1 MTTEFDPS
9 NLSGFP
15 AHLFTVLGRFRD
27 VAVDNHMDAGDP
39 LEDVQYHETAIVDG
53 NTLLNTYEPP
63 VVFSVFSGYDS
74 EADTVA
80 KQTDTFTVDVAVFDW
95 NYSRQWGFE
104 NVLRLI
110 ATIVDNV
117 EQNRSLT
124 KSDGTDPVAEDVTW
138 SGIEPDFQ
146 FSDNEDMVLH
156 WCSVSFSVTSR
167 RLKPT

>member
-27 VAVDNHMDAGDP
+27 VAVDNHMDTGES

-80 KQTDTFTVDVAVFDW
+80 KQTDTFTV
-95 NYSRQWGFE
+95 
-104 NVLRLI
+104 RLI
-110 ATIVDNV
+110 ATVVNNV

-124 KSDGTDPVAEDVTW
+124 KPDGTDPVAEDVTW